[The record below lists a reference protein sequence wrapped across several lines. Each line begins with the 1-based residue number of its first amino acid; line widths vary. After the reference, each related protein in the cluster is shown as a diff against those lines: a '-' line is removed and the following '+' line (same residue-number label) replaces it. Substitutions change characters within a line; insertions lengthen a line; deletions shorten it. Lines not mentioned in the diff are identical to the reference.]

1 LKVAGSAWGTDILK
15 ESNVLWLLLVR
26 LLFLGAVNAT
36 TLALYYF
43 QRTHGLPESEAGS
56 LVFLGTLVVG
66 VTTAAAA
73 FPGARLSDRFGR
85 RPMIWAACA
94 IGATGMLLVALAP
107 SPWLAIAAF
116 VPFGVGVGIFLSVD
130 WALMTDVI
138 PKETTGRYMG
148 ILNAGTAAAGPVF
161 LVIAGTVLDRVG
173 ALNYPNGPR
182 AAMGVAALFLVGSG
196 IALLRV
202 DPTRREA
209 VVPFAEPEPIAAA

>member
-1 LKVAGSAWGTDILK
+1 
-15 ESNVLWLLLVR
+15 
-26 LLFLGAVNAT
+26 
-36 TLALYYF
+36 
-43 QRTHGLPESEAGS
+43 
-56 LVFLGTLVVG
+56 
-66 VTTAAAA
+66 
-73 FPGARLSDRFGR
+73 
-85 RPMIWAACA
+85 MIWAACA

-161 LVIAGTVLDRVG
+161 LVVAGTVLDRVG
-173 ALNYPNGPR
+173 ALNVANGPR
-182 AAMGVAALFLVGSG
+182 AAMAVAALFLVGSG
-196 IALLRV
+196 IALMRV

-209 VVPFAEPEPIAAA
+209 VTIFAEPEPIAAT